1 MTDEVPSG
9 ASGDPR
15 HRQTPQTGMTDRPRA
30 LAPGTIGPTRPSRA
44 TVSGLAPMMS
54 VRRRRGQ
61 FSTEPSWVEPGAFT
75 DAAITGRQCAILKLI
90 VQEYV
95 QSGRPVGSKALTEKY
110 VLGYS
115 SATIRGEMAELET
128 NGFLQSLHTSGG
140 RVPTDLGYR
149 YFVHMLMDDPELP
162 SGDQIMIRHQFRQVE
177 AQLEQWVELAAVV
190 LAESARSVSVVTA
203 PRPAIA
209 RLRHLELISLQ
220 PRLALL
226 ILVTQDSMVRQ
237 VMLRWPEDAAQA
249 ALSRLAD
256 ELVEDLR
263 GLTGPEID
271 RRVADGTGSKRFML
285 ERIAATLNGLDAV
298 EQVEIRHSGL
308 ENVLTQPE
316 FAGAESQALLEI
328 LRGGGFLS
336 AMLPQLESGSGVQV
350 FIGDENPTTEL
361 RRFGVVLATYGVGG
375 EVSGLLGVLGPTRM
389 AYGRSISA
397 VRYMAQLMS
406 GLVSDL
412 YGGQVDGQRNETQR

>member
-1 MTDEVPSG
+1 
-9 ASGDPR
+9 
-15 HRQTPQTGMTDRPRA
+15 MTDRQQGNQRDRDGIPGPLGPGSSVFPPA
-30 LAPGTIGPTRPSRA
+30 LGPGRRTVRTTVSTVSAMSPSRRPSTLPDGGEWTRPSVFRDV
-44 TVSGLAPMMS
+44 TI
-54 VRRRRGQ
+54 
-61 FSTEPSWVEPGAFT
+61 T
-75 DAAITGRQCAILKLI
+75 DRQRLILKLI

-95 QSGRPVGSKALTEKY
+95 QGGRPVGSKALTEKY
-110 VLGYS
+110 VLGFS
-115 SATIRGEMAELET
+115 AATIRNEMAELESA
-128 NGFLQSLHTSGG
+128 GFVQSLHTSGG

-149 YFVHMLMDDPELP
+149 YFVHMLMDAPELP

-190 LAESARSVSVVTA
+190 LAETARSVSVVTA
-203 PRPAIA
+203 PRPAVA

-237 VMLRWPEDAAQA
+237 VMLRWPEDTDQVE
-249 ALSRLAD
+249 LSRMAD
-256 ELVEDLR
+256 ELVTEL
-263 GLTGPEID
+263 GGMTVAEVTGQ
-271 RRVADGTGSKRFML
+271 VARNSGSKRFVV
-285 ERIAATLNGLDAV
+285 ERIAATLGALDAV

-336 AMLPQLESGSGVQV
+336 ALLPQVENGSGVQV
-350 FIGDENPTTEL
+350 FIGDENPTSEL

-389 AYGRSISA
+389 AYGRSISS
-397 VRYMAQLMS
+397 VRYMAHLMS
-406 GLVSDL
+406 GLVAEL
-412 YGGQVDGQRNETQR
+412 YGGQARTMNERFDQ